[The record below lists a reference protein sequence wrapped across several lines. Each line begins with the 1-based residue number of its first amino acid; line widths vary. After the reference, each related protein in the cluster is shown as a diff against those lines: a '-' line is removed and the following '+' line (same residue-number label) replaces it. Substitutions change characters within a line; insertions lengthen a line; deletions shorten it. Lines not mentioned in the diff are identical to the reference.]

1 MGYYA
6 KRFAEDRAGDFTV
19 GRVFHDEQLDACLD
33 HISQY
38 VESQPQVAWQQA
50 LDALSTFTTSVER
63 GVVAHREIGLALVEM
78 DPRVPGALYNE
89 AVKRYHPSEVLSLWA
104 WWNIGRAHQI
114 WDEPYFVDNVSG
126 PVYGQV
132 AELMDT
138 ADELARRAISSF
150 EQHGPAHVAR
160 LHTQLHLG
168 GTRREFWHRFNQAV
182 VLAPN
187 SYMLHAVATSWLSE
201 EWHGSHRD
209 VWDFATE
216 AAAKAPAHSP
226 VKGIV
231 FEAAWKVGVWR
242 KNTLDEEI
250 TAPLILFEGA
260 SKELLAADQSTAVE
274 WPLTQQCA
282 ALWWVSNAEAYGRSD
297 ALFRRKPAVRKHL
310 KLGGKRSLPYWG
322 MCPEGR
328 GKTITGK
335 HRFFYRSHA
344 A

>member
-63 GVVAHREIGLALVEM
+63 GVVAHREIGLALVDM

-89 AVKRYHPSEVLSLWA
+89 AVMRYHPSEVLSLWA

-114 WDEPYFVDNVSG
+114 WDEACYAENVPP

-201 EWHGSHRD
+201 KWYGSHRD
-209 VWDFATE
+209 VWEFATG
-216 AAAKAPAHSP
+216 AAAGAPPNSP
-226 VKGIV
+226 VKGVV
-231 FEAAWKVGVWR
+231 FEAAWHIDGWHKDAFHG
-242 KNTLDEEI
+242 EI
-250 TAPLILFEGA
+250 PAPLRQLTDMG
-260 SKELLAADQSTAVE
+260 KDLLNADQSASLE
-274 WPLTQQCA
+274 WPHAQQRA
-282 ALWWVSNAEAYGRSD
+282 ALWWVSNAEAYDKSNVMYARI
-297 ALFRRKPAVRKHL
+297 KAVRKHL
-310 KLGGKRSLPYWG
+310 KLGGKRSIPHWG
-322 MCPEGR
+322 ICPEGR

-335 HRFFYRSHA
+335 HRFFCRGHA